1 MATIRKR
8 ANTWQVQI
16 RRKGFPALTRTFETK
31 ADATLWVRQQEHA
44 LDLGDLPRT
53 INTAKSITLGSLLE
67 RYAEQVSSKKRGAIS
82 EQSRIGMMLRHKFA
96 KVSLAHLSPAV
107 VAAYRDER
115 LALVSGDAVRREL
128 GIIRHCLE
136 VARNE
141 WDAPLRTNPV
151 KLIALPP
158 PGEARDRR
166 LQPGEA
172 ERLFQAIPKRNAYL
186 RPILILA
193 LESAMRRGEILALQ
207 WSDIDRSNRLL
218 RIRHSKTGK
227 PRTIALSSTALA
239 ALRSCENTSP
249 KVFPVSPN
257 AVRLAWE
264 RLCRRAGVEGL
275 RFHDLRHE
283 AVSRLFEFGLTL
295 PEVASQS
302 GHADVRM
309 LLRYTHIRPEALAS
323 KLAKKCKIDRN
334 NN

>member
-53 INTAKSITLGSLLE
+53 ITTAKSITLGSLLG
-67 RYAEQVSSKKRGAIS
+67 RYAEQVSPKKRGAVS
-82 EQSRIGMMLRHKFA
+82 EQARIGVMLRHKLA

-128 GIIRHCLE
+128 SIIRHCLE

-158 PGEARDRR
+158 PGEARERR
-166 LQPGEA
+166 LKDVEA
-172 ERLFQAIPKRNAYL
+172 ERLLEAIPKRNTYL
-186 RPILILA
+186 RPMLILA
-193 LESAMRRGEILALQ
+193 LESAMRRGEILALH
-207 WSDIDRSNRLL
+207 WSDIDHTNRLL

-227 PRTIALSSTALA
+227 PRTIALSPIALA
-239 ALRSCENTSP
+239 ALASCSNTSP

-264 RLCRRAGVEGL
+264 RLCRKAGIEDL

-283 AVSRLFEFGLTL
+283 AISRLTELGLTQA
-295 PEVASQS
+295 EVALQS
-302 GHADVRM
+302 GHRDPRM
-309 LLRYTHIRPEALAS
+309 LARYTVLPP
-323 KLAKKCKIDRN
+323 
-334 NN
+334 

>member
-53 INTAKSITLGSLLE
+53 ITTAKSITLGSLLG
-67 RYAEQVSSKKRGAIS
+67 RYAEQVSPKKRGAVS
-82 EQSRIGMMLRHKFA
+82 EQARIGVMLRHKLA

-128 GIIRHCLE
+128 SIIRHCLE

-158 PGEARDRR
+158 PGEARERR
-166 LQPGEA
+166 LKDVEA
-172 ERLFQAIPKRNAYL
+172 ERLLEAIPKRNTYL
-186 RPILILA
+186 RPMLILA
-193 LESAMRRGEILALQ
+193 IESAMRRGEILALH
-207 WSDIDRSNRLL
+207 WSDIDHTNRLL

-227 PRTIALSSTALA
+227 PRTIALSPIALA
-239 ALRSCENTSP
+239 ALASCSNTGP

-264 RLCRRAGVEGL
+264 RLCRKAGIEDL

-283 AVSRLFEFGLTL
+283 AISRLTELGLTQA
-295 PEVASQS
+295 EVALQS
-302 GHADVRM
+302 GHRDPRM
-309 LLRYTHIRPEALAS
+309 LARYTVLPP
-323 KLAKKCKIDRN
+323 
-334 NN
+334 